1 MPEIVNIL
9 TAMFNDY
16 NFVFTS
22 FVKKTVI
29 AAELIKK
36 NEEKMKKENTF
47 RRRQSMAA
55 FCILI

>member
-1 MPEIVNIL
+1 
-9 TAMFNDY
+9 MFNDY

-22 FVKKTVI
+22 FAKKTVI

-55 FCILI
+55 FCILT

>member
-1 MPEIVNIL
+1 
-9 TAMFNDY
+9 MFNDY
-16 NFVFTS
+16 KFVFTS
-22 FVKKTVI
+22 FAKKTVI